1 MRLKKEDGGLKER
14 EGGRHRLFVVVVV
27 VVVAVVC
34 LFACFCFFHSRVFM
48 VIFLLAVM
56 QLEAVDMKNF
66 QGVSFLNTWD
76 NITSQIELPKT
87 LFLSEGHRG
96 K

>member
-34 LFACFCFFHSRVFM
+34 LFACFCFFSLQSIYSNLFIGSNATRGCRHEEFPRCVFPQHLGQHYKSNRVAKDF
-48 VIFLLAVM
+48 
-56 QLEAVDMKNF
+56 
-66 QGVSFLNTWD
+66 VS
-76 NITSQIELPKT
+76 E
-87 LFLSEGHRG
+87 
-96 K
+96 